1 MPKRVM
7 VADDNPM
14 IRRLIC
20 RMLEDEAGYEIC
32 AQAANGAEAVALA
45 KKFLPELI
53 ILDLS
58 MPVIDGMTASREL
71 KKLFPHVPIILFT
84 QHADL
89 AATLRD
95 LTVDRIVAKSDSASL
110 MRCVF
115 ALAPV

>member
-1 MPKRVM
+1 
-7 VADDNPM
+7 
-14 IRRLIC
+14 
-20 RMLEDEAGYEIC
+20 
-32 AQAANGAEAVALA
+32 
-45 KKFLPELI
+45 
-53 ILDLS
+53 
-58 MPVIDGMTASREL
+58 MTASREL